1 MPMTSQPPAGGA
13 PSSPS
18 GFDAAA
24 VAAAARR
31 RDPGLPAET
40 AALLAGQAGE
50 LLGGEELDAPALA
63 RGLLAAN
70 SDVGASAANVVAAA
84 AISLHGTAA
93 P

>member
-1 MPMTSQPPAGGA
+1 MTTPSQPPAEGSA
-13 PSSPS
+13 SPS
-18 GFDAAA
+18 GFDVAA

-50 LLGGEELDAPALA
+50 LLASEDLDAPALA
-63 RGLLAAN
+63 RGLMAAN
-70 SDVGASAANVVAAA
+70 SHVGATAANVVATA
-84 AISLHGTAA
+84 AISAHGGAAA